1 MRKNVA
7 LKVSAGSHPR
17 RTRTTEGVSAMNR
30 NGSFL
35 GALIVAAGLTSF
47 SALAAAAPPPEG
59 HGLGFKGLGGRIGFV
74 DPEDASSALGLG
86 IHIDAGE
93 FVQNVHLMP
102 MVEYWKVGVGG
113 VDISDL
119 MIGMDVD
126 LDFPVEGGRLVPYAG
141 GGLGF
146 HFLKAESP
154 FGEDSDTKL
163 GLNIQGGIRNQVM
176 PNLGIFGEVK
186 YAFVSDANQ
195 LKIMGGFTY
204 NFIY

>member
-1 MRKNVA
+1 MD
-7 LKVSAGSHPR
+7 
-17 RTRTTEGVSAMNR
+17 R

-59 HGLGFKGLGGRIGFV
+59 RGLGLQGLGARIGFV
-74 DPEDASSALGLG
+74 DPEGASSTVALG
-86 IHIDAGE
+86 IHLDAGE
-93 FVQNVHLMP
+93 FVRNVHIMP
-102 MVEYWKVGVGG
+102 MVEYWKVGVSGID
-113 VDISDL
+113 VSDL
-119 MIGMDVD
+119 MIGADVN
-126 LDFPVEGGRLVPYAG
+126 LDFPVEGGRVIPYAG
-141 GGLGF
+141 GGLGL
-146 HFLKAESP
+146 HFVKVDDP
-154 FGEDSDTKL
+154 FIPPGVDTSDTKL